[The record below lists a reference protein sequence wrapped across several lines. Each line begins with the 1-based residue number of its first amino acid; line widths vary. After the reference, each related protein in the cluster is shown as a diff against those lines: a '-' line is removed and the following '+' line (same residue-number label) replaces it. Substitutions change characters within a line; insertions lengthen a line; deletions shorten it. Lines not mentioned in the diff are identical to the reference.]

1 VRRGGK
7 SWRGGRGGEVGLGGR
22 ETGDLSLVEKN
33 VTKLYI
39 YCLIKIIIREIK
51 DLLKKRAL
59 QRYGKCAVL
68 SPFTGPSPAG
78 L

>member
-1 VRRGGK
+1 V
-7 SWRGGRGGEVGLGGR
+7 VGLSGR
-22 ETGDLSLVEKN
+22 ETGNLSLVEKN